1 MPSGFGNPFGFQS
14 GPRLVEGGPSFY
26 MPPSFGMQF
35 PSAMGPMG
43 FGGMGGMGGFQP
55 GMMPLM
61 SQFGQFA
68 RPMPRP
74 QPQPSFDPQMLQGI
88 FQNLFEQFN
97 RAPEGE
103 PLPQPAEQPDY
114 LSQIQDLQRQL
125 EELRSGQQEQDLGT
139 PEITT
144 GTDELM
150 DRMFPDGPPPFQPDV
165 GGGGQVSTMPIAP
178 PGGFPRFGEEVGEGL
193 TIGETID
200 MEGGPARPPI
210 LKGGPVDPGV
220 IDQMVIVY
228 GPDGTMYPSPGAARA
243 AGVTDYTMTPPGGGF
258 RLPGF
263 GDISGPPSKLL
274 PPGAGGIAP
283 IVSCFVAG
291 TKVDMA
297 DGSQKD
303 IENIKVGDKVK
314 ALDNQEDE
322 VAYVHDI
329 PEAQR
334 QLWTINDRI
343 TATDSHAFLTED
355 GWKSNNPELSN
366 IGYKDYNI
374 EIGKLMVG
382 DKLITDD
389 GVEEIKKLDNTEDFL
404 KVYNFTTS
412 STHTYL
418 VDGVVSHNKMPDDR
432 IPPPREL
439 LPPGAGGTGNIPE
452 IGIGRGPGGPGEIVP
467 PMVPPEGGGFRGLPP
482 GLGRDLRI
490 PRPMPG
496 SLIGGPSRDRF
507 GMPIDQGPIRIP
519 PQRGPE
525 DPIMRTMP
533 VMPPGGFPRF
543 GVEPIMRPMPMPRP
557 GILPEIPRPDVGGGG
572 RVSTMPVRLP
582 MPRFPR

>member
-1 MPSGFGNPFGFQS
+1 MLGGLGRFGGGGGLPFGRPSGFGNPFGFQS
-14 GPRLVEGGPSFY
+14 RPRLVEGGPSFF

-88 FQNLFEQFN
+88 FRNLFEQFN

-103 PLPQPAEQPDY
+103 PPPQPSEQPDY

-125 EELRSGQQEQDLGT
+125 EELRSGQQE
-139 PEITT
+139 
-144 GTDELM
+144 
-150 DRMFPDGPPPFQPDV
+150 PDV
-165 GGGGQVSTMPIAP
+165 GTGQGFAP
-178 PGGFPRFGEEVGEGL
+178 GEGVGEGL

-200 MEGGPARPPI
+200 MGGGSSSGSSGSYGDPSGLNLAKEPPD
-210 LKGGPVDPGV
+210 KGGPVDPGV
-220 IDQMVIVY
+220 VERMVVVY
-228 GPDGTMYPSPGAARA
+228 GPDGTMYSSPGAARA
-243 AGVTDYTMTPPGGGF
+243 AGVTDFTMTPPGGGF

-263 GDISGPPSKLL
+263 GDISGPPNV
-274 PPGAGGIAP
+274 PPGVEVPPELPP

-418 VDGVVSHNKMPDDR
+418 VDGVVSHNKMPGDEF
-432 IPPPREL
+432 IPPP
-439 LPPGAGGTGNIPE
+439 G
-452 IGIGRGPGGPGEIVP
+452 GRGPIESP
-467 PMVPPEGGGFRGLPP
+467 PMVPPPFERDIIPPEGGGFRGLPP

-496 SLIGGPSRDRF
+496 SLIGGPSLLPR
-507 GMPIDQGPIRIP
+507 PGPPASNRP
-519 PQRGPE
+519 PRLPE
-525 DPIMRTMP
+525 EPIMRTMP
-533 VMPPGGFPRF
+533 VMPPSGFPRF
-543 GVEPIMRPMPMPRP
+543 PR
-557 GILPEIPRPDVGGGG
+557 
-572 RVSTMPVRLP
+572 
-582 MPRFPR
+582 

>member
-1 MPSGFGNPFGFQS
+1 MFENMLGGLGRFGGGGGLPFGMPSGFGNPFGFQS

-103 PLPQPAEQPDY
+103 PPPQPAEQPDY

-139 PEITT
+139 PEVTT

-150 DRMFPDGPPPFQPDV
+150 DRMFPDGLPPFQPDV
-165 GGGGQVSTMPIAP
+165 GTGQGFAP
-178 PGGFPRFGEEVGEGL
+178 GEGVGEEL
-193 TIGETID
+193 MLPPD
-200 MEGGPARPPI
+200 DRPPEE
-210 LKGGPVDPGV
+210 GGPVD
-220 IDQMVIVY
+220 
-228 GPDGTMYPSPGAARA
+228 
-243 AGVTDYTMTPPGGGF
+243 TPPGGGF

-263 GDISGPPSKLL
+263 GDISGPPNV
-274 PPGAGGIAP
+274 PPGVEVPPMLPP

-389 GVEEIKKLDNTEDFL
+389 GVEEMMVLKKSKN
-404 KVYNFTTS
+404 
-412 STHTYL
+412 
-418 VDGVVSHNKMPDDR
+418 
-432 IPPPREL
+432 
-439 LPPGAGGTGNIPE
+439 
-452 IGIGRGPGGPGEIVP
+452 
-467 PMVPPEGGGFRGLPP
+467 
-482 GLGRDLRI
+482 
-490 PRPMPG
+490 
-496 SLIGGPSRDRF
+496 
-507 GMPIDQGPIRIP
+507 
-519 PQRGPE
+519 
-525 DPIMRTMP
+525 
-533 VMPPGGFPRF
+533 
-543 GVEPIMRPMPMPRP
+543 
-557 GILPEIPRPDVGGGG
+557 
-572 RVSTMPVRLP
+572 
-582 MPRFPR
+582 